1 MKKAFERRI
10 VLTGMAAVFILVV
23 VLVVGIAVMTYRQQ
37 EKMNDEF
44 AAALL
49 EESEKPE
56 QTPPPNWFGYRFTR
70 SSSPAGYYVIETE
83 ASGSIESIERVGM
96 LQNEDENIET
106 LTAQILQSG
115 KTEGKIGAYKYRT
128 VSRDGLTR
136 IVLTDQTAQM
146 NALYNVLRTG
156 ALVGAV
162 GLLALLV
169 ILLPMARYVSG
180 AWMRKTERQKQFI
193 TNAGHELKTP
203 VAIIMSN
210 AEALE
215 LIGGESKYSRNILE
229 QSTRL
234 DRMIQQL
241 LMMARVDEA
250 RFRDAAETVD
260 LSTLLTDDLHAIDV
274 LMCSRGMT
282 ISRQIADGCLLR
294 GYRESLRQMV
304 HVLMDNAVS
313 YGSQDGCIHV
323 TLEHMTR
330 RVQLTITNTTDELP
344 SCKPGQL
351 FERFYRADKT
361 HAHGSGCGVGLSAAK
376 SVAELHHGSIT
387 VTYPDERTF
396 CVTVNLPVRG

>member
-1 MKKAFERRI
+1 MKKAFEWRI

-23 VLVVGIAVMTYRQQ
+23 VLVVGIAVMTYHQQ

-96 LQNEDENIET
+96 LQNEDESIET

-156 ALVGAV
+156 TLVGAV

-169 ILLPMARYVSG
+169 ILLPMARHVSG

-250 RFRDAAETVD
+250 RFHDAAETVD

-313 YGSQDGCIHV
+313 YGSQDSCIHV

-330 RVQLTITNTTDELP
+330 RVQLTIMNTTDELP
-344 SCKPGQL
+344 SCKPEQL
-351 FERFYRADKT
+351 FERFYRADKM
-361 HAHGSGCGVGLSAAK
+361 HAHGSGYGVGLSAAK
-376 SVAELHHGSIT
+376 AVAELHHGSIT